1 MSLRNFTPSSTALAS
16 PSSMIVGVVVAGF
29 HRLHG
34 HDLVT
39 VTPADGDSTLP
50 LSSIAR
56 LVIDMAPTPLIGH
69 ESDQVVRPVAR
80 CHVVPPSSET
90 STAATRPSA
99 SEAAPVT
106 VRFVFDETE
115 LPVAGEPIVDVGGA
129 TSADGVPGV
138 NPPCSSAG
146 CAPMSPSRLTVACC
160 RGGVVESPTA
170 SRRP

>member
-16 PSSMIVGVVVAGF
+16 PSSTIVGVVVAGF

-56 LVIDMAPTPLIGH
+56 LLIDIAPTPLIGH
-69 ESDQVVRPVAR
+69 DSDQVVRPVAR

-99 SEAAPVT
+99 SAAAPV
-106 VRFVFDETE
+106 RRSCVFDETE
-115 LPVAGEPIVDVGGA
+115 LRVDGEPMVDVGGA
-129 TSADGVPGV
+129 MSADGVAGV
-138 NPPCSSAG
+138 NPACSSA
-146 CAPMSPSRLTVACC
+146 
-160 RGGVVESPTA
+160 
-170 SRRP
+170 

>member
-16 PSSMIVGVVVAGF
+16 PSSTIVGVVVAGF

-56 LVIDMAPTPLIGH
+56 LLIDIAPTPLIGH

-106 VRFVFDETE
+106 VTFVFDEIE

-129 TSADGVPGV
+129 TSADGVAGG
-138 NPPCSSAG
+138 NPPRSRAG
-146 CAPMSPSRLTVACC
+146 RAPPSPRRVARPRC
-160 RGGVVESPTA
+160 RGGVVVSLA
-170 SRRP
+170 